1 MNKTDIELR
10 KVYLRMKKLG
20 SSAVEIAAAT
30 GVKIR
35 SVKDW
40 ANLTEEEILRE
51 PNKST
56 RKPTFDIEALKK
68 YITDNPFAFNKEIGK
83 VFGKHQN
90 TIQYWRS
97 KLGFK
102 RKKAK
107 TTYREADD
115 ELKKTLK
122 PNLKQKKKK

>member
-35 SVKDW
+35 NVYNWDKLS
-40 ANLTEEEILRE
+40 EEELLVE

-56 RKPTFDIEALKK
+56 RKPTFDIEALKQ
-68 YITDNPFAFNKEIGK
+68 YITDNPFAFNIEIGK
-83 VFGKHQN
+83 VFRKHKN

-122 PNLKQKKKK
+122 SRLKQKKKK

>member
-20 SSAVEIAAAT
+20 SSAVSIAAAT

-35 SVKDW
+35 SVYNWGK
-40 ANLTEEEILRE
+40 LTDEEILHE
-51 PNKST
+51 PDKNT
-56 RKPTFDIEALKK
+56 RKPSFDIEALKK
-68 YITDNPFAFNKEIGK
+68 YITDNPFAFNKEVGE
-83 VFGKHQN
+83 VFGKHEN

-107 TTYREADD
+107 TTYREADQ

-122 PNLKQKKKK
+122 SRLKQKEKK

>member
-20 SSAVEIAAAT
+20 SSAVSIAAAT

-35 SVKDW
+35 NIYNWDKLSD
-40 ANLTEEEILRE
+40 EELLVE
-51 PNKST
+51 PNKSAN
-56 RKPTFDIEALKK
+56 KPSFDIEALKQ
-68 YITDNPFAFNKEIGK
+68 YINDNPFAFNKEIGK
-83 VFGKHQN
+83 VFGKHKN

-107 TTYREADD
+107 TTYREADS

-122 PNLKQKKKK
+122 SRLKQKKKN

>member
-40 ANLTEEEILRE
+40 GKLTDEEILRE
-51 PNKST
+51 PDKST
-56 RKPTFDIEALKK
+56 RKPSFDVETLKQ
-68 YITDNPFAFNKEIGK
+68 YINDNPFAFNKEIGE
-83 VFGKHQN
+83 VFGKHKN

-107 TTYREADD
+107 TTYREADQ

-122 PNLKQKKKK
+122 SRLKQKKKK

>member
-1 MNKTDIELR
+1 MNKTNIELR

-20 SSAVEIAAAT
+20 SSAVLIAAAT

-35 SVKDW
+35 NVYNWDKLS
-40 ANLTEEEILRE
+40 EEELLVE
-51 PNKST
+51 PNKNT
-56 RKPTFDIEALKK
+56 RKPTFDIEALKQ

-83 VFGKHQN
+83 VFGKHKN

-107 TTYREADD
+107 TTYREADS

-122 PNLKQKKKK
+122 LRLMQNKKK

>member
-1 MNKTDIELR
+1 
-10 KVYLRMKKLG
+10 MKKLG
-20 SSAVEIAAAT
+20 SSAVLIAATT

-35 SVKDW
+35 NIYNWDKLS
-40 ANLTEEEILRE
+40 EEELLVE
-51 PNKST
+51 PNKNT
-56 RKPTFDIEALKK
+56 RKPTFDIEALKQ
-68 YITDNPFAFNKEIGK
+68 YITENPFAFNKEISK
-83 VFGKHQN
+83 VFGKHEN

-122 PNLKQKKKK
+122 SRLK